1 MKYKKLKQHVAKLEE
16 IAQATIGMPTKAEWK
31 ALSTDEK
38 GEAFTYLINQS
49 FHLAAEDVVEAARE
63 SLVEE
68 SNEQPNETYI
78 GDPDGPGDAPE
89 PVHAIDS
96 ILAERGSNYGKFSN
110 HAHLAQT
117 LKSVFDSHVRQYG
130 QPELFTDT
138 MNEAIEMVLHK
149 LSRIGNGT
157 PVYIENWRDVIG
169 YTQLA
174 IDELEKTEGSTDAK
188 VVKMRRQ
195 DGEWVD
201 IMGGASSNGK

>member
-1 MKYKKLKQHVAKLEE
+1 MKYKKFKQYVTKLEE
-16 IAQATIGMPTKAEWK
+16 LAQATIEIPTKAEWE
-31 ALSTDEK
+31 ALSQE
-38 GEAFTYLINQS
+38 GQNVSLIGLINQS
-49 FHLAAEDVVEAARE
+49 RPLMAELDE
-63 SLVEE
+63 
-68 SNEQPNETYI
+68 PTP
-78 GDPDGPGDAPE
+78 GPDGPGDATE
-89 PVHAIDS
+89 PVRAIDS

-130 QPELFTDT
+130 QPELFTDA

-157 PVYIENWRDVIG
+157 PVYIENWRDIIG

-201 IMGGASSNGK
+201 IS